1 MRDTTAGAQCGGED
15 GSTIHDWSLWLY
27 LDVQSIFFS
36 PFSEEAVLP
45 QLVQKVL

>member
-1 MRDTTAGAQCGGED
+1 MRDRAAGAQCGGED

-27 LDVQSIFFS
+27 LAVQSTFFS

-45 QLVQKVL
+45 PLVQKVL